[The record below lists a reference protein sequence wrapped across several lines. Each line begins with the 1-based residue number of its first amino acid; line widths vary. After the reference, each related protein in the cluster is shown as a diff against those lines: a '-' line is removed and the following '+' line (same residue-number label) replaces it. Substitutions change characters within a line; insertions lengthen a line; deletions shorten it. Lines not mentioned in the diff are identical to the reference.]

1 VQVLERHCV
10 KGVPSVFKSISKSGV
25 LGVFPCHNVTIAPAL
40 NVQPIET
47 MCAAAVTYVMETYG
61 GVSGALALKWCTM
74 YAENS
79 AASYDN
85 TERYVQKTQ
94 RRNLLRHARM
104 WKDMFYSPSAARDAL
119 AGAASQH
126 DVHVALMAFFKS
138 CVDTAET
145 LQREFMSAP
154 ILQQSKKH
162 AKACDALEQ
171 SVSGVRLCLERIAR
185 TSLDRSANRGFRAD
199 GMSLPACV
207 A

>member
-1 VQVLERHCV
+1 MQVLERHCV

-145 LQREFMSAP
+145 VKSAS
-154 ILQQSKKH
+154 ILPQSRKH
-162 AKACDALEQ
+162 AEACDDLEQ
-171 SVSGVRLCLERIAR
+171 PVSGLRLCLERIAR

-199 GMSLPACV
+199 GMSLPARV